1 MKQRKKTGGSRWKRI
16 SACILSAAMLMGTTP
31 WLPAPEAQAASYQQ
45 PYLDK
50 MVAWGFMR
58 GDLDGNLNPDNP
70 ITRAEYVSIINRALG
85 YEEMGGT
92 PFRDVQP
99 SDWFAEDVD
108 IAYTEGYVA
117 GTSKN
122 TFSPYDPIDREQA
135 VVMLARNLMLQPAVG
150 ENVDFTDSRELSD
163 WSRGLIST
171 AMDYQLIDGY
181 PDGTF
186 RPKNAITRG
195 EAAILITNAVGTPIQ
210 DEGEYTLGHTW
221 GNVTITSSGVTL
233 KDTVVAGNLYITDGV
248 DLGYVTLENVTV
260 LGEILVSGGG
270 VSESGDDSII
280 LRNVTAPKLI
290 LDNIDNQQISV
301 RVQGDSNIT
310 TASIRADAYVTDDTG
325 AGKGIS
331 RIELDGED
339 GLKMTLAGNVKE
351 VVNYTP
357 ESTINVA
364 SGQVDTITVDE
375 KAVDSTLNIVSGAE
389 VDHVKL
395 DVGTIVTG
403 EGDIGE
409 LIVNAPG
416 STVSMLPDQII
427 IRPGISANING
438 EDMDSEAAAEAS
450 ADPRLQAGYP
460 RITDLAPT
468 SASAQFKANKK
479 GTVYWAITAVTDGSV
494 GAEDLIYPSSYT
506 PKIVQ
511 QGTVSLTDSSQV
523 ETAKINKL
531 TSNGSYYLSSV
542 FVDGRDD
549 RSPLKVISFTTP
561 DDTKPDFASGYPY
574 MSKITSISGQVTAM
588 TTKTCRLYYAVLPKG
603 SAAPTAED
611 FKSNAVTGNLGFG
624 TLDVTKNTP
633 YTFEVNN
640 VPLEE
645 LETYDL
651 YLWLTDVD
659 GAQSSSVKKLT
670 FTTVDGTPPIF
681 NTEPTV
687 NSVKE
692 TSVGLYANLNE
703 AGTLYWVVVNQGETY
718 PKPLAGQ
725 SGAVDLSSE
734 EAKMQVM
741 AGMNALKSGKVNM
754 IQDSD
759 VSFNVSGLEPEKA
772 YDLYYVAQD
781 KAGNFSDRVGKITI
795 HTLDPNAPTVTQE
808 FTKYNGTDTT
818 TPLADTDIRLV
829 FSEAV
834 QTVSTNTPLVD
845 LYQAVTDAIGTA
857 GEATARETMAAALRS
872 SIYLYN
878 VPSGS
883 QPERVID
890 GAYVDKNTEDWVIDY
905 RYAVIKLEEGKT
917 VVTFPNGQGLNLRS
931 GAEYY
936 FEIQADSL
944 SDTSSAMNV
953 MGRTKLDNFRTVFA
967 QVNLSALNENQIT
980 SYTDTSGGTQTPS
993 TAIPVDVSWRLSPVS
1008 TEKVDDSI
1016 DWDMLIWCDT
1026 SVEFQ
1031 LYYREI
1037 GGNSTWK
1044 LLNDKSASITVPDGV
1059 TGYRGISLTRL
1070 IQNTNNPDFDALNT
1084 LEEDVKYEYA
1094 ISFTK
1099 VAGLPARDTW
1109 TQRLNMRIHV
1119 VAGSNNDLAFLTGDI
1134 TEENWEDSLKTGV
1147 TNIGLP
1153 DDFTLR
1159 KQFTDQQAPEFS
1171 GDYPMFEVGD
1181 SAVNMSLMLDRPGTV
1196 YYVIAPLGYIGTM
1209 DEEDREY
1216 KKDGADGEDNWEL
1229 YLPESGEEGQKDPP
1243 TLVTP
1248 EYLNIVN
1255 AQSNYRNPK
1264 IKYGSVNCGSSVE
1277 EELVDGLDAE
1287 TKYIAYFVL
1296 QGTAQT
1302 YSRVL
1307 AYRFL
1312 TTQVDKPAIGLNA
1325 DPPSVNFEITN
1336 DKTAELTY
1344 ALVPNNELP
1353 NNPIDWKGKN
1363 GFDAYVD
1370 SALKAEYDQ
1379 AWNNP
1384 SNGTDQLDRSIIWA
1398 LSTKN
1403 NLTGYSVFDDFAN
1416 ASIRQTVENY
1426 ISGNNGQGS
1435 NVVARGGKQLTEG
1448 NNYTDSQD
1456 FTNNMTDGTIYYCL
1470 AMAYNPLGS
1479 AISFAAVNGVY
1490 IPDRTPPQLLG
1501 VETSLTWSNPDKN
1514 TYSGTVTFR
1523 FSEPVYQL
1531 VSQNGIDQ
1539 EPKVVWQANDT
1550 TPPPNQDP
1558 NVNVNPVLLKEIMGT
1573 SFSKDAFSYPNEIKH
1588 EASTLTLE
1596 FKLIPIGTTIVLF
1609 DNSFICDASS
1619 NSTRQN
1625 LAFALQKTQIGVI
1638 GGSEEVKFVQL
1649 ENTN

>member
-1 MKQRKKTGGSRWKRI
+1 MKQWEKIGKGKWKRI
-16 SACILSAAMLMGTTP
+16 GSCVLSAAILLGTP
-31 WLPAPEAQAASYQQ
+31 IFPAPQQAQAVSYQQ

-70 ITRAEYVSIINRALG
+70 ITRAEYVSIINRAMG
-85 YEEMGGT
+85 YKEMSGT
-92 PFRDVQP
+92 PFRDVQS
-99 SDWFAEDVD
+99 SDWFADDVD

-117 GTSKN
+117 GTSNN
-122 TFSPYDPIDREQA
+122 TFSPNDSIDREQA

-150 ENVDFTDSRELSD
+150 ENVDFTDSREFSD
-163 WSRGLIST
+163 WSRGLITT
-171 AMDYQLIDGY
+171 ATNYQLIDGY

-186 RPKNAITRG
+186 RPNNAITRG
-195 EAAILITNAVGTPIQ
+195 EAAILITNAVGTPVQ
-210 DEGEYTLGHTW
+210 EAGEYTLGHTW

-233 KDTVVAGNLYITDGV
+233 KDTVIAGNLYITDGV
-248 DLGYVTLENVTV
+248 DLGHVTLENVTV

-270 VSESGDDSII
+270 VSESGEDSII
-280 LRNVTAPKLI
+280 MRNVTAPKLI

-301 RVQGDSNIT
+301 RVQGDSAID
-310 TASIRADAYVTDDTG
+310 TASVRADAYLVDDTG
-325 AGKGIS
+325 SGKGIS

-339 GLKMTLAGNVKE
+339 GLAMTLSGNIKE
-351 VVNYTP
+351 VINYTP
-357 ESTINVA
+357 ESSIDVA

-375 KAVDSTLNIVSGAE
+375 KAIDSTLNIVSGAE
-389 VDHVKL
+389 VDKVNL
-395 DVGTIVTG
+395 DVATTVTG
-403 EGDIGE
+403 DGDIGQ
-409 LIVNAPG
+409 LTVNAPG
-416 STVSMLPDQII
+416 SVVSMLPDQII
-427 IRPGISANING
+427 IRPGITASING
-438 EDMDSEAAAEAS
+438 ETMDSEAAAEAS

-460 RITDLAPT
+460 RISDLAPT
-468 SASAQFKANKK
+468 SASAEFKANKK

-494 GAEDLIYPSSYT
+494 GAEDLIHPSSYS

-523 ETAKINKL
+523 ETAKISKL

-542 FVDGRDD
+542 FVDGRED

-561 DDTKPDFASGYPY
+561 DDSKPDFASGYPY
-574 MSKITSISGQVTAM
+574 MSKITSMAGQVTAM

-603 SAAPTAED
+603 STAPTADD
-611 FKSNAVTGNLGFG
+611 FKSNAVVGNLGFG

-645 LETYDL
+645 LVDYDL

-681 NTEPTV
+681 NTEPTI
-687 NSVKE
+687 NSVKD

-703 AGTLYWVVVNQGETY
+703 AGTMYWVVVKQGEIY

-725 SGAVDLSSE
+725 TGAVDLASE

-754 IQDSD
+754 TQDKD
-759 VSFNVSGLEPEKA
+759 VSFTVSGLEPEAA

-795 HTLDPNAPTVTQE
+795 HTADPNAPTVTQE

-857 GEATARETMAAALRS
+857 GEMAARENMAAALRN

-878 VPSGS
+878 VPTGS
-883 QPERVID
+883 QPEQVTD
-890 GAYVDKNTEDWVIDY
+890 GAYVDKSTEEWVIDY

-917 VVTFPNGQGLNLRS
+917 VVTFPNGDGLNLRS

-980 SYTDTSGGTQTPS
+980 SYIDPSEGAQTPS
-993 TAIPVDVSWRLSPVS
+993 PAIPVDVSWRLSPVS

-1016 DWDMLIWCDT
+1016 DWDMLVWCDT

-1037 GGNSTWK
+1037 GGNSAWK
-1044 LLNDKSASITVPDGV
+1044 LLNTSSASITVPDGV

-1070 IQNTNNPDFDALNT
+1070 LQNSNNPDFDALNT
-1084 LEEDVKYEYA
+1084 LKEAVKYEYA
-1094 ISFTK
+1094 LSFTK
-1099 VAGLPARDTW
+1099 VAGLPERDTW
-1109 TQRLNMRIHV
+1109 TQRLNLRINV
-1119 VAGSNNDLAFLTGDI
+1119 VAGSNNDLAYLTGDI
-1134 TEENWEDSLKTGV
+1134 TEENWDDSLKTGV

-1159 KQFTDQQAPEFS
+1159 KQFTDQIAPSFS

-1196 YYVIAPLGYIGTM
+1196 YYVVAPLGYIGTM
-1209 DEEDREY
+1209 DDQNNEY
-1216 KKDGADGEDNWEL
+1216 KNDGSTGEENWET
-1229 YLPESGEEGQKDPP
+1229 YLPESGKEGQVEPP

-1255 AQSNYRNPK
+1255 AQSNYRNQK
-1264 IKYGSVNCGSSVE
+1264 IKYGSVTCGSSVE

-1307 AYRFL
+1307 AYRFT
-1312 TTQVDKPAIGLNA
+1312 TTQVDKPAIGLSA

-1336 DKTAELTY
+1336 DKTADLTY

-1353 NNPIDWKGKN
+1353 SGWKVGADKDAAPN
-1363 GFDAYVD
+1363 DPKKGFDAYVND
-1370 SALKAEYDQ
+1370 DQWDEYEKQ
-1379 AWNNP
+1379 WGSTAA
-1384 SNGTDQLDRSIIWA
+1384 SERSIIWA

-1403 NLTGYSVFDDFAN
+1403 NLTGYSVFDEFAN
-1416 ASIRQTVENY
+1416 DTIRQQVENY

-1448 NNYTDSQD
+1448 NSYMDSQD
-1456 FTNNMTDGTIYYCL
+1456 FTSSMTDGTIYYCL

-1490 IPDRTPPQLLG
+1490 IPDRTPPELLG
-1501 VETSLTWSNPDKN
+1501 VETSLIPPEGNGDG

-1531 VSQNGIDQ
+1531 VSENGIDQ
-1539 EPKVVWQANDT
+1539 TPKEVWQTDYSVPTDKKDSVVRLKDIVGINVERSKYT
-1550 TPPPNQDP
+1550 TPNLIDRP
-1558 NVNVNPVLLKEIMGT
+1558 
-1573 SFSKDAFSYPNEIKH
+1573 
-1588 EASTLTLE
+1588 ASTLTLHFE
-1596 FKLIPIGTTIVLF
+1596 KIPIGATIVLF
-1609 DNSFICDASS
+1609 DSSFICDASS
-1619 NSTRQN
+1619 NSTREN
-1625 LAFALQKTQIGVI
+1625 LAFSLQKTQIGVVQ
-1638 GGSEEVKFVQL
+1638 GSEEIKFVQL